1 MAANQQLLRCHPN
14 QVAEPIN
21 ESKFNERKPI
31 VTNEQLASVYRD
43 RIQELRRVPAG
54 QLRPHP
60 QNWRQH
66 PSEQRHAMEHVLSE
80 VGYANALLAR
90 ECDDGQ
96 LELIDGH
103 LRAEISPDQLVPVLI
118 LDVDEKEAATILA
131 THDPLTALAEVE
143 TELLNSLATEI
154 DINDGP
160 IQKLLSN
167 LLDDSETRVGLTEVA
182 NDQSAELN
190 NRFQIL
196 VDCQNEDEQRDLLSL
211 FEEKGI
217 VCRALIA

>member
-1 MAANQQLLRCHPN
+1 M
-14 QVAEPIN
+14 
-21 ESKFNERKPI
+21 I
-31 VTNEQLASVYRD
+31 VTDEQIASVYRD
-43 RIQELRRVPAG
+43 RIRELRRVPAG
-54 QLRPHP
+54 LLRPHP

-66 PSEQRHAMEHVLSE
+66 PAEQKQAMEHVLSE

-90 ECDDGQ
+90 EGDDGQ

-143 TELLNSLATEI
+143 TELLSSLTTQI
-154 DINDGP
+154 DINEGP
-160 IQKLLSN
+160 IQKMLSN
-167 LLDDSETRVGLTEVA
+167 LIDDSETRFALTEIA
-182 NDQSAELN
+182 SDQSAELN
-190 NRFQIL
+190 DTFQIL
-196 VDCQNEDEQRDLLSL
+196 VDCQNEEEQRDLLAL